1 MQLND
6 KINNDD
12 NSLLRFLFIR
22 NCDSQNYDY
31 NYLISADKDISK
43 TYIDNIRKLMGTINI
58 KEKDIYFR
66 YLDTIAFKHGYKNIK
81 EIDEFIK

>member
-1 MQLND
+1 
-6 KINNDD
+6 
-12 NSLLRFLFIR
+12 
-22 NCDSQNYDY
+22 
-31 NYLISADKDISK
+31 
-43 TYIDNIRKLMGTINI
+43 MGTINI